1 MRNELIQYEEI
12 TNTIRGVPDNCN
24 ECAFLLETNDICIC
38 RRYFIKGKSCGSMLI
53 YKLLEP
59 ELIRKGPINLKRETM
74 ESLKNFKD
82 EKWLSITILVQ
93 CSPLVW
99 RG

>member
-1 MRNELIQYEEI
+1 MKKLLIQVE
-12 TNTIRGVPDNCN
+12 GKPDNCN
-24 ECAFLLETNDICIC
+24 ECAFLLETNDTYIC
-38 RRYFIKGKSCGSMLI
+38 RRCLTKGKSCGSMLI

-82 EKWLSITILVQ
+82 EIWLLITILVQ

>member
-1 MRNELIQYEEI
+1 MKSELIQYEEI
-12 TNTIRGVPDNCN
+12 TNTSGGVPDNCN
-24 ECAFLLETNDICIC
+24 ECAFLLETNDTYIC
-38 RRYFIKGKSCGSMLI
+38 RRCLTKGKSCGSMLI

-59 ELIRKGPINLKRETM
+59 KPIRKGPINLKRETM
-74 ESLKNFKD
+74 GSLKNFKD

>member
-1 MRNELIQYEEI
+1 MKKLLIQLE
-12 TNTIRGVPDNCN
+12 GVPDNCN
-24 ECAFLLETNDICIC
+24 ECAFLMETNDTYIC
-38 RRYFIKGKSCGSMLI
+38 RRCLIKGKSCGSMLI

-82 EKWLSITILVQ
+82 EI
-93 CSPLVW
+93 
-99 RG
+99 